1 MLFSKLTFISTEV
14 WLAYDVRRLMSA
26 ATSRLPLC
34 QVQGSALLN
43 MYDGVGGEGVSVTP
57 REAVQ
62 VLPSRTYIRLSGRGV
77 AATCAHKSGQRTVRR
92 LPCSFPPWCVG
103 RRRAAGPQHFDP
115 AWDSILVSNS
125 YRLHWF
131 LQTGTWPGLRR
142 RTSLHRGVSARDR
155 HSYNLAVEQLQ
166 PTGRRLLGDVL
177 ALSLSGP
184 LPPSMKVVL
193 IHNGR
198 CCVLCRWDKP
208 SESPTS
214 THSFPY

>member
-1 MLFSKLTFISTEV
+1 MLLLLPAISSAYISIFPISTGS
-14 WLAYDVRRLMSA
+14 LAWFLVAGHWCYD
-26 ATSRLPLC
+26 
-34 QVQGSALLN
+34 
-43 MYDGVGGEGVSVTP
+43 
-57 REAVQ
+57 
-62 VLPSRTYIRLSGRGV
+62 RG
-77 AATCAHKSGQRTVRR
+77 A
-92 LPCSFPPWCVG
+92 
-103 RRRAAGPQHFDP
+103 

-142 RTSLHRGVSARDR
+142 RTSLHRGVSHGVR

-166 PTGRRLLGDVL
+166 HTGRRLLGDVL